1 MSFQN
6 TRGNSV
12 SLGERLEKF
21 SQVIYELDP
30 IMLKSPHDDEYQHE
44 ALYIMSQY
52 SFLTKI
58 PDYDLACRIIKSVF
72 SHQFY
77 DGCIKHEDVD
87 AIAQHLMYIHESRK
101 AFK

>member
-6 TRGNSV
+6 KRGKNV

-21 SQVIYELDP
+21 SQVIHELDP
-30 IMLKSPHDDEYQHE
+30 IMLKSPHDDEYEYE

-58 PDYDLACRIIKSVF
+58 PNYNLACRVINNVF

-77 DGCIKHEDVD
+77 DGCITHKDVD
-87 AIAQHLMYIHESRK
+87 VIAQHLMYIHESRK
-101 AFK
+101 AY